1 MTKVASATG
10 QSLKMI
16 VEVTGV
22 AVVVPFS
29 VVEVVP
35 DWTAQ
40 WSSPTGSSAR
50 TGGAGTKEEGGK
62 GKREGREV
70 GEGLAIVCSPWC
82 LPSPVATKVVLK
94 GPTRAADQL

>member
-1 MTKVASATG
+1 MVKVASATD

-50 TGGAGTKEEGGK
+50 TGGAGTKEEGGE
-62 GKREGREV
+62 GKGRE
-70 GEGLAIVCSPWC
+70 EGSER
-82 LPSPVATKVVLK
+82 
-94 GPTRAADQL
+94 G

>member
-1 MTKVASATG
+1 MAKVASATD

-82 LPSPVATKVVLK
+82 LPSPVAKKVVLK
-94 GPTRAADQL
+94 VPTRAVHRL